1 MHQNHKLLEL
11 SDEEGLKKEN
21 ISLEADENTLNEYLN
36 KTLSLKNNIENEI
49 KEIDKQYDIV
59 INDLSKSF
67 KAKHEKLIKE
77 ENELKENLQLE
88 VTKAKENLEK
98 FWSLSNNEIIIG
110 EKINKGIQK
119 IKNEEK
125 SMMKILSYVSKI
137 NKNQKE
143 MRKLSASL
151 IKSIKFSYEQNE
163 SSIKFDEFFFNG
175 IPIPY

>member
-1 MHQNHKLLEL
+1 MHKEHTLLEL
-11 SDEEGLKKEN
+11 SDEEALKKEN
-21 ISLEADENTLNEYLN
+21 ISLEAYEKEINEYLN
-36 KTLSLKNNIENEI
+36 KTLNLKNNIENEI
-49 KEIDKQYDIV
+49 KEIDKQYDEVVSEIV
-59 INDLSKSF
+59 KSF

-77 ENELKENLQLE
+77 ENELKEKLQLE

-98 FWSLSNNEIIIG
+98 CWSLSNNEIIIG